1 MKSSRHGL
9 RLALFWALLVCLMA
23 LGLGRGL
30 WTPDEPRE
38 AEIGREM
45 LGHPSF
51 VPHLNGAPFFE
62 KPPLYYWVMAGSYAI
77 AGVSN
82 ASARAV
88 SALAGLATLALL
100 FMWAKRAAS
109 ERTAYLAVFMLATSL
124 QFFQSTHW
132 VLLDPL
138 LMLFLTLAAWG
149 AWERLDGNGSPWALA
164 ALYGGIC
171 LGVWTKGLIG
181 VALPM
186 AGLLLFMA
194 LKRTR
199 AQDWARRL
207 RLVWGLALTGLII
220 VLCLGAF
227 YLAEGREALVQLV
240 WVNHVLRFIKPGTT
254 GHAQPFYYYVHALPM
269 AVLPWLMPLLALF
282 RPAFWRGSKEGS
294 NALLRP
300 YLGAAVLGGVLLLS
314 AATTKRETYLL
325 PLLPPLAL
333 LMALA
338 MEDMAGEAG
347 RDALSRSGRWL
358 AGRLQPILLSVWGLA
373 LPVALIA
380 YTHSPRPS
388 YVAVGAVALCAGIAG
403 AAWGFREDLARA
415 WEAQRVSAALF
426 CIVALALAVPV
437 AEPQKDMAPF
447 ARWIGEQ
454 VPGRDPIPALG
465 ADETLCGIIPFT
477 TGRGVQALSAES
489 WSEQAASGGGPAW
502 VLEQASQRSRDYR
515 LSPLGYLLVRQQRF
529 GPGRT
534 LKLWKRFPHAE
545 PSPP

>member
-1 MKSSRHGL
+1 MPNRQSL
-9 RLALFWALLVCLMA
+9 RLALFWLLLASLMA

-45 LGHPSF
+45 LGHPGF
-51 VPHLNGAPFFE
+51 VPHLNGEPFFE
-62 KPPLYYWVMAGSYAI
+62 KPPLYYWAMAGSYAL

-88 SALAGLATLALL
+88 STLAGLATLALL
-100 FMWAKRAAS
+100 FLWARRAAS

-138 LMLFLTLAAWG
+138 LMLFLTLTFWG
-149 AWERLDGNGSPWALA
+149 AWEGLNGNRGWWPLV

-181 VALPM
+181 LALPM
-186 AGLLLFMA
+186 AGLLFFML
-194 LKRTR
+194 LKRKQ
-199 AQDWARRL
+199 AWDCARRL
-207 RLVWGLALTGLII
+207 RLFWGLALTGLII
-220 VLCLGAF
+220 VLCVWAF
-227 YLAEGREALVQLV
+227 YLAEGREAVVQLV

-254 GHAQPFYYYVHALPM
+254 GHAQPFYYYVHTLPM
-269 AVLPWLMPLLALF
+269 AVLPWLMPFLALF
-282 RPAFWRGSKEGS
+282 RPSFWKESRQGSGV
-294 NALLRP
+294 LLRP

-338 MEDMAGEAG
+338 MEDLLAESGRGSLSRAG
-347 RDALSRSGRWL
+347 RWF
-358 AGRLQPILLSVWGLA
+358 AGRLQPVLLSLWGLA

-388 YVAVGAVALCAGIAG
+388 YLAVGILALCAGMAG
-403 AAWGFREDLARA
+403 VAWGFRDDLARA

-426 CIVALALAVPV
+426 CIAALVLAVPV
-437 AEPQKDMAPF
+437 AEPQKNMAPF
-447 ARWIGEQ
+447 ARWVGEQ

-477 TGRGVQALSAES
+477 TGRGVQAFSAGS
-489 WSEQAASGGGPAW
+489 WSEQTTAGRGPAW
-502 VLEQASQRSRDYR
+502 VLEQASERSKDYQ
-515 LSPLGYLLVRQQRF
+515 LSLQGYLVVRQQKF

-534 LKLWKRFPHAE
+534 LRLWKRFPQTE

>member
-1 MKSSRHGL
+1 MKTGQGRL
-9 RLALFWALLVCLMA
+9 RFILFWLLLASLMF

-45 LGHPSF
+45 LGHPGF
-51 VPHLNGAPFFE
+51 VPHLNGKPFFE
-62 KPPLYYWVMAGSYAI
+62 KPPLYYWAVAGSYAV

-82 ASARAV
+82 ASARAI
-88 SALAGLATLALL
+88 SALAGLATLFLL
-100 FMWAKRAAS
+100 FLWARRAAS
-109 ERTAYLAVFMLATSL
+109 DRAAYLAVFMLATSL
-124 QFFQSTHW
+124 EFFQSTHW

-138 LMLFLTLAAWG
+138 LMFFMTLTFWG
-149 AWERLDGNGSPWALA
+149 AWESLDGEKGGWPLA

-181 VALPM
+181 LALPV

-194 LKRTR
+194 LKREQAR
-199 AQDWARRL
+199 DLARRL
-207 RLVWGLALTGLII
+207 RLFWGLPLTGLVIA
-220 VLCLGAF
+220 LCLGAF

-240 WVNHVLRFIKPGTT
+240 WVNHVLRFIKPSTT
-254 GHAQPFYYYVHALPM
+254 GHAQPFYYYLHALPM

-282 RPAFWRGSKEGS
+282 RPTFWQVPREGS
-294 NALLRP
+294 GNHLRP
-300 YLGAAVLGGVLLLS
+300 YLGAAVLGGALLLS

-338 MEDMAGEAG
+338 MEDAVA
-347 RDALSRSGRWL
+347 DATRGPIGGAGRWL
-358 AGRLQPILLSVWGLA
+358 MGRIQPVLLSLWGLA
-373 LPVALIA
+373 LPVALIL
-380 YTHSPRPS
+380 YTRSPRPS
-388 YVAVGAVALCAGIAG
+388 YVVVGMVALCAGVAG
-403 AAWGFREDLARA
+403 VAWGVRGDLACA

-426 CIVALALAVPV
+426 CIVALVLAVPV

-447 ARWIGEQ
+447 AHWVGEQ
-454 VPGRDPIPALG
+454 VPGNDPIPALG

-477 TGRGVQALSAES
+477 AGRGVQVFSAES
-489 WSEQAASGGGPAW
+489 WGEQSVAGLCPAW
-502 VLEQASQRSRDYR
+502 VLEQAGERSKDYR
-515 LSPLGYLLVRQQRF
+515 LSLQGYVVVRQQKF

-534 LKLWKRFPHAE
+534 LRLWKRFPQTE
-545 PSPP
+545 LSTP